1 MAVVIGSTFKPFNYS
16 DLLAPVQQATQSHQ
30 AVENAYGELDT
41 KASVWEGLANQQTDP
56 VAYNTYMKYSQD
68 LREKAGM
75 LASQGLTPSTAR
87 ALNNMRARYAS
98 EIVPIENAYKR
109 REELGK
115 EQREYRM
122 KNPSAIF
129 DRDMSM
135 ASLDELVSNPSLQYR
150 SLSGKDIME
159 QVSSAAKNLTRQV
172 RENPAQWKSIL
183 GGQYY
188 ELLRNTG
195 FRDSDVLAVLSQSE
209 GASLILNKI
218 MEDAVVSSG
227 VMDWGSPQALEEVRR
242 YAGQGLWSAIGSED
256 RKQLQN
262 RIWDLDMKQRLE
274 GPQEPDIPQ
283 LPFSRRPLA
292 KVEIEESTSRMKKE
306 LDLIKEA
313 VKDPS
318 KLNKIPA
325 RTDIIGVGP
334 MRVGSMGS
342 IDSDHYK
349 ALKKW
354 SERAGSK
361 DPKVIED
368 YINREIRNSARLYAD
383 DIYTPADNKFLVRT
397 LSDRLT
403 ALKDSDSKTTLIR
416 EYDPKNREVG
426 SKPKKFSDMEEYL
439 NDSSTLALDYNDNLI
454 ITGRNK
460 KGKTE
465 SFALD
470 PTVFDNSLTG
480 VNISGILD
488 EIRARRADN
497 NSRAYMAGRMAL
509 FSQLNALLNS
519 YSKIQGNT
527 LGAKDP
533 VPGEESYLS
542 AIVNP

>member
-1 MAVVIGSTFKPFNYS
+1 
-16 DLLAPVQQATQSHQ
+16 
-30 AVENAYGELDT
+30 
-41 KASVWEGLANQQTDP
+41 
-56 VAYNTYMKYSQD
+56 
-68 LREKAGM
+68 M

-209 GASLILNKI
+209 GASPILNKI

-262 RIWDLDMKQRLE
+262 RMWDLDMKQRLE

-283 LPFSRRPLA
+283 LPFPEGLWQR
-292 KVEIEESTSRMKKE
+292 
-306 LDLIKEA
+306 
-313 VKDPS
+313 
-318 KLNKIPA
+318 
-325 RTDIIGVGP
+325 
-334 MRVGSMGS
+334 
-342 IDSDHYK
+342 
-349 ALKKW
+349 W
-354 SERAGSK
+354 
-361 DPKVIED
+361 
-368 YINREIRNSARLYAD
+368 RL
-383 DIYTPADNKFLVRT
+383 
-397 LSDRLT
+397 
-403 ALKDSDSKTTLIR
+403 
-416 EYDPKNREVG
+416 
-426 SKPKKFSDMEEYL
+426 
-439 NDSSTLALDYNDNLI
+439 
-454 ITGRNK
+454 
-460 KGKTE
+460 
-465 SFALD
+465 
-470 PTVFDNSLTG
+470 
-480 VNISGILD
+480 
-488 EIRARRADN
+488 RRAH
-497 NSRAYMAGRMAL
+497 
-509 FSQLNALLNS
+509 Q
-519 YSKIQGNT
+519 
-527 LGAKDP
+527 
-533 VPGEESYLS
+533 E
-542 AIVNP
+542 

>member
-1 MAVVIGSTFKPFNYS
+1 
-16 DLLAPVQQATQSHQ
+16 
-30 AVENAYGELDT
+30 
-41 KASVWEGLANQQTDP
+41 
-56 VAYNTYMKYSQD
+56 MKYSQD

-209 GASLILNKI
+209 GASPILNNI

-318 KLNKIPA
+318 KLNNIPA
-325 RTDIIGVGP
+325 GTDIIGVGP

-439 NDSSTLALDYNDNLI
+439 NDSTTLALDYNDNLI